1 MTTRSLAISGFLC
14 LAACGGGSPTAPSN
28 PTPNPTPTPA
38 ATPVPGPT
46 PAATPTP
53 APGPVTLRTA
63 AMSGANGHSGSG
75 TAKIVQ
81 DGGQYRLEFSS
92 SFKVGGASN
101 SDVYL
106 TNSTNGI
113 GNGLNLGNLRSGS
126 GAQSYSMPNAGGGF
140 RYVLIWCRPFTIPIG
155 VGELK

>member
-1 MTTRSLAISGFLC
+1 MKARTLAC
-14 LAACGGGSPTAPSN
+14 LAGLVWLAGCGGGSGSPTN
-28 PTPNPTPTPA
+28 PT
-38 ATPVPGPT
+38 PGPT

-53 APGPVTLRTA
+53 GPPPAATPTPPPAPGPVTLRSA
-63 AMSGANGHSGSG
+63 AMNGANGHSGGG

-92 SFKVGGASN
+92 SFRVSGAGS

-106 TNSTNGI
+106 TNSTRGV

-126 GAQSYSMPNAGGGF
+126 GAQSYPMPNDGGGY

-155 VGELK
+155 LGDLQ

>member
-1 MTTRSLAISGFLC
+1 MTARSLVISGLLC
-14 LAACGGGSPTAPSN
+14 LAACGGGSPMAPSN
-28 PTPNPTPTPA
+28 PTATPTPA
-38 ATPVPGPT
+38 ATPAPGPT

-53 APGPVTLRTA
+53 SPLPGPVTLRTA
-63 AMSGANGHSGSG
+63 SINGANGHPGSG

-81 DGGQYRLEFSS
+81 DGGRYQLEFSS
-92 SFKVGGASN
+92 TFKVGGASN

-106 TNSTNGI
+106 TNSTSGV
-113 GNGLNLGNLRSGS
+113 GSGLNLGQLRSGS
-126 GAQSYSMPNAGGGF
+126 GAQTYPMPNAGGSY